1 MEWNNGKERKKFE
14 KQQARLREEY
24 RKAGMTEE
32 QIKAMYE
39 YDLSV
44 FRKNRI
50 EAIHTQRL
58 DLDAFDDDSATDE
71 GQNPLLLKFADKLTV
86 ELSITHTSR
95 YAWVEDVE
103 NEKLAKG
110 LKLLKRADLE
120 LLTLWLVDRYSQRE
134 IGELMGVTEVAISKR
149 IAKLKKFLKEF
160 LENG

>member
-58 DLDAFDDDSATDE
+58 DLDAFDDDSPTDE
-71 GQNPLLLKFADKLTV
+71 GQNPLLLKFSDKLTV

-110 LKLLKRADLE
+110 LKSLKRADLE
-120 LLTLWLVDRYSQRE
+120 LLTLWLVDGYSQSE
-134 IGELMGVTEVAISKR
+134 IAQQMGVNRKAINNKICR
-149 IAKLKKFLKEF
+149 IKNFLKQI
-160 LENG
+160 LS

>member
-50 EAIHTQRL
+50 EAIHTQR
-58 DLDAFDDDSATDE
+58 
-71 GQNPLLLKFADKLTV
+71 
-86 ELSITHTSR
+86 
-95 YAWVEDVE
+95 
-103 NEKLAKG
+103 
-110 LKLLKRADLE
+110 
-120 LLTLWLVDRYSQRE
+120 
-134 IGELMGVTEVAISKR
+134 
-149 IAKLKKFLKEF
+149 
-160 LENG
+160 

>member
-1 MEWNNGKERKKFE
+1 MEWNNGMERKKFE

-58 DLDAFDDDSATDE
+58 DLNAFDDDSATDE

-110 LKLLKRADLE
+110 LKSLKKKDLE
-120 LLTLWLVDRYSQRE
+120 LLTLWLVDGYSQSE
-134 IGELMGVTEVAISKR
+134 IAQLMGVNRKAINNKICR
-149 IAKLKKFLKEF
+149 IKKFLKQI
-160 LENG
+160 LS

>member
-32 QIKAMYE
+32 QIKALYE

-71 GQNPLLLKFADKLTV
+71 GQNPLLLKFADKLTI

-110 LKLLKRADLE
+110 LKSLKKKDLE
-120 LLTLWLVDRYSQRE
+120 LLTLWLVDGYSQSE
-134 IGELMGVTEVAISKR
+134 IAQLIGVNRKAINNKICR
-149 IAKLKKFLKEF
+149 IKKFLKQI
-160 LENG
+160 LS

>member
-14 KQQARLREEY
+14 TQQARLREEY

-50 EAIHTQRL
+50 EAIHTQR
-58 DLDAFDDDSATDE
+58 SATDE

-110 LKLLKRADLE
+110 LKSLKKKDLE
-120 LLTLWLVDRYSQRE
+120 LLTLWLVDGYSQSE
-134 IGELMGVTEVAISKR
+134 IAQLMDVNRKAINNKICR
-149 IAKLKKFLKEF
+149 IKKFLKQI
-160 LENG
+160 LS

>member
-24 RKAGMTEE
+24 SKAGMTEE

-95 YAWVEDVE
+95 YAWVEEVE

-110 LKLLKRADLE
+110 LKSLKKKDLE
-120 LLTLWLVDRYSQRE
+120 LLTLWLVDGYSQSE
-134 IGELMGVTEVAISKR
+134 IAQQMGVNRKAINNKICR
-149 IAKLKKFLKEF
+149 IKNFLKQI
-160 LENG
+160 LS

>member
-24 RKAGMTEE
+24 RKAGMTEA
-32 QIKAMYE
+32 QIKTMYE

-58 DLDAFDDDSATDE
+58 DLDAFNDDSATDE
-71 GQNPLLLKFADKLTV
+71 GQNPLLMKFADKLTV

-110 LKLLKRADLE
+110 LKSLKRVDLE

-134 IGELMGVTEVAISKR
+134 IGKLMGVTEVAISKR

>member
-58 DLDAFDDDSATDE
+58 DLDAFDDASATDE
-71 GQNPLLLKFADKLTV
+71 GQNPLLLKFADKLTI

-110 LKLLKRADLE
+110 LKSLKKKDLE
-120 LLTLWLVDRYSQRE
+120 LLTLWLVDGYSQSE
-134 IGELMGVTEVAISKR
+134 IAQLMDVNRKAINNKICR
-149 IAKLKKFLKEF
+149 IKKFLKQI
-160 LENG
+160 LS

>member
-86 ELSITHTSR
+86 ELSISNTSR

-103 NEKLAKG
+103 NEKLAKA
-110 LKLLKRADLE
+110 LKQIRKSDLE
-120 LLTLWLVDRYSQRE
+120 LLTLWLVDRYSITE
-134 IGELMGVTEVAISKR
+134 IAQLIGVDKSNISRR
-149 IAKLKKFLKEF
+149 ITKLKTFFKKNL
-160 LENG
+160 

>member
-110 LKLLKRADLE
+110 LKSLKKKDLE
-120 LLTLWLVDRYSQRE
+120 LLTLWLVDGYSQSE
-134 IGELMGVTEVAISKR
+134 IAQLMDVNRKAINNKICR
-149 IAKLKKFLKEF
+149 IKKFLKQI
-160 LENG
+160 LS

>member
-110 LKLLKRADLE
+110 LKSLKKKDLE
-120 LLTLWLVDRYSQRE
+120 LLTLWLVDGYSQSE
-134 IGELMGVTEVAISKR
+134 IAQLMGVNRKAINNKICR
-149 IAKLKKFLKEF
+149 IKKFLKQI
-160 LENG
+160 LS

>member
-110 LKLLKRADLE
+110 LKSLKKKDLE
-120 LLTLWLVDRYSQRE
+120 LLTLWLVDGYSQSE
-134 IGELMGVTEVAISKR
+134 IAQLMGVNRKAINNR
-149 IAKLKKFLKEF
+149 ICRIKKFLKQI
-160 LENG
+160 LS

>member
-86 ELSITHTSR
+86 ELSISNTSR

-110 LKLLKRADLE
+110 LKSLKKKDLE
-120 LLTLWLVDRYSQRE
+120 LLTLWLVDGYSQSE
-134 IGELMGVTEVAISKR
+134 IAQLMGVNRKAINNKICR
-149 IAKLKKFLKEF
+149 IKKFLKQI
-160 LENG
+160 LS

>member
-71 GQNPLLLKFADKLTV
+71 GQNPLLAKFSEQLTV

-103 NEKLAKG
+103 NEKLAKA
-110 LKLLKRADLE
+110 LKQIKKSDLE
-120 LLTLWLVDRYSQRE
+120 LLTLWLVDRYSITE
-134 IGELMGVTEVAISKR
+134 IAQLIGVDKSNISRR
-149 IAKLKKFLKEF
+149 ITKLKTFFKKNL
-160 LENG
+160 